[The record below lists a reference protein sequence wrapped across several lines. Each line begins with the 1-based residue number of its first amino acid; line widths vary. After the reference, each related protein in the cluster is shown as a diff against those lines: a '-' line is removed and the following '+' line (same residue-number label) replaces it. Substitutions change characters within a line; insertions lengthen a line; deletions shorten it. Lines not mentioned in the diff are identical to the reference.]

1 MAHHQHSVLQP
12 KVERSVVQ
20 DSESPRVRADK
31 TGSDRVGS
39 EAVDLDRVDLE
50 TVVHKVVL
58 KVLKVHK
65 VDLVK
70 AVLKVLRVDL
80 VKVGSVKVDLDRH
93 LSAQPNKM
101 LHLLAMLLPQTL
113 PAQPGGSAHRV
124 LAQEILVPEHQMELL
139 VLVQDHQ
146 MSLARV
152 SLLLDRMEDLALR
165 VDSELQPVDLEIKD
179 LEVPLLKALLHP
191 QELRPVPLVQL
202 YPHQIQLLESQM
214 DFLTSPNSI

>member
-202 YPHQIQLLESQM
+202 HPHQIQLLESQM

>member
-152 SLLLDRMEDLALR
+152 SLLLDRMED
-165 VDSELQPVDLEIKD
+165 SELQPVDLEIKD

-202 YPHQIQLLESQM
+202 HPHQIQLLESQM